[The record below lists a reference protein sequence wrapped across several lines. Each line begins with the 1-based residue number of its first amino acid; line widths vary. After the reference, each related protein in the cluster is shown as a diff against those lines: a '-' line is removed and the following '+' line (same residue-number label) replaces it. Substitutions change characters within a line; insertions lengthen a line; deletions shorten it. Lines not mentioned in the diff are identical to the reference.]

1 MKTQEELVLEYLQEY
16 KEITSWEAFMRFG
29 ITRISAKIF
38 NLRKMGYDIST
49 NYLTKKNRYGVTV
62 TYGVY
67 RLEGENE

>member
-1 MKTQEELVLEYLQEY
+1 MKTQEELVLEYLQEH

-38 NLRKMGYDIST
+38 NLRKKGYDIST

-67 RLEGENE
+67 RFEGENE